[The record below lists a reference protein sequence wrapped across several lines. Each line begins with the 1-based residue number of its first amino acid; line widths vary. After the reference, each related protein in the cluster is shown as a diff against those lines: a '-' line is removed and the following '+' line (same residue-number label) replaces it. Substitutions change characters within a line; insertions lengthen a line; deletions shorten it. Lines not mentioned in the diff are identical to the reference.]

1 MAKTDFKTINEYQ
14 AGFPSEI
21 QERMQTIR
29 KIIHEV
35 VPEVEEAISYQI
47 PCFKYNG
54 YLIYYAA
61 FPNHISLS
69 NPFSAEFLKEFE
81 SDLKN
86 YKVSKSVIQLPN
98 KDSLPVDMITRMIK
112 FRKQENEQNMKSK
125 SKSKK

>member
-1 MAKTDFKTINEYQ
+1 MAKTDFKTIDEYQ

-21 QERMQTIR
+21 QERMQVIR
-29 KIIHEV
+29 KIIHKI
-35 VPEVEEAISYQI
+35 VPEVEEVISYQI
-47 PCFKYNG
+47 PCFKYHG

-81 SDLKN
+81 SELKN
-86 YKVSKSVIQLPN
+86 YKVSKSVIQLSN

-112 FRKQENEQNMKSK
+112 FRKQENEEKVKSK

>member
-1 MAKTDFKTINEYQ
+1 MAKTDFKSIDEYQ
-14 AGFPSEI
+14 VGFPLEI

-29 KIIHEV
+29 KIIHEI

-81 SDLKN
+81 NDLK
-86 YKVSKSVIQLPN
+86 I
-98 KDSLPVDMITRMIK
+98 IK
-112 FRKQENEQNMKSK
+112 FLKR
-125 SKSKK
+125 

>member
-1 MAKTDFKTINEYQ
+1 MAKTDFKTIDEYQ
-14 AGFPSEI
+14 AGFPLEI

-29 KIIHEV
+29 QIIHKV

-86 YKVSKSVIQLPN
+86 YKVSKAVIQLPN
-98 KDSLPVDMITRMIK
+98 NDGLPVDMITKMIE
-112 FRKQENEQNMKSK
+112 FRKQENEQKLK
-125 SKSKK
+125 TKKKK

>member
-1 MAKTDFKTINEYQ
+1 MAKTDFKTIDEYQ
-14 AGFPSEI
+14 SGFPAEI
-21 QERMQTIR
+21 QERMQKIR
-29 KIIHEV
+29 KVIHAV
-35 VPEVEEAISYQI
+35 VPDVEELISYQI

-69 NPFSAEFLKEFE
+69 NPFSAEFLKKFE
-81 SDLKN
+81 SDLKD

-98 KDSLPVDMITRMIK
+98 EDDLPIDMITRMIK
-112 FRKQENEQNMKSK
+112 FRKQENEEKLK

>member
-1 MAKTDFKTINEYQ
+1 MAKTDFKSIDEYQ
-14 AGFPSEI
+14 VGFPLEI

-29 KIIHEV
+29 KIIHEI

-81 SDLKN
+81 NDLKN
-86 YKVSKSVIQLPN
+86 YKVSKAVIQLPN
-98 KDSLPVDMITRMIK
+98 NDSLPLDMITKMIK
-112 FRKQENEQNMKSK
+112 FRKQENEQKLK

>member
-1 MAKTDFKTINEYQ
+1 MAKTDFKTIDEYQ
-14 AGFPSEI
+14 AGFPLDI

-69 NPFSAEFLKEFE
+69 NPFSVEFLKEFE

-86 YKVSKSVIQLPN
+86 YKISKAVIQFPN
-98 KDSLPVDMITRMIK
+98 KDSLSVDMITKMIK
-112 FRKQENEQNMKSK
+112 FRKHENEQKLN
-125 SKSKK
+125 SKKRK